1 MYHSSISIDERREIC
16 HARYPRAATKAAA
29 PATTAAEARSGL
41 SPARRRPTAAAA
53 DLSQVHSTYGPF
65 RRIHVVPIVAGIR
78 LDRTET
84 LQLAAMLTRAGSD
97 HTSRLLLDAVTCGQ
111 DFVALTRDDRE
122 EMLAVLDHPP
132 NELVPLRTA
141 LFTELNWLRGLSGGT
156 PPRHRSPYVRLE
168 SG

>member
-16 HARYPRAATKAAA
+16 DARYPRAATKAAA
-29 PATTAAEARSGL
+29 PATTAADGL
-41 SPARRRPTAAAA
+41 SPAADCSGRRSP
-53 DLSQVHSTYGPF
+53 QVHSTYGPF
-65 RRIHVVPIVAGIR
+65 RTIDIVPIVAGIH

-84 LQLAAMLTRAGSD
+84 LQLAAMLARAGSD
-97 HTSRLLLDAVTCGQ
+97 HTSRLLLDAVTCSQ

-141 LFTELNWLRGLSGGT
+141 LFTELNWLRGLSGGA
-156 PPRHRSPYVRLE
+156 PPRHRSPYARLE